1 MLQKFK
7 IFLEMIK
14 FEHSVFALPFAYLG
28 MILARRGWP
37 GFEIFFLI
45 TIAMISFR
53 TMAMAANRLIDA
65 PIDAQNPRTSLRA
78 IPAGLLK
85 KSTVLVLI
93 VIDLIIF
100 EIVCWKMNYLC
111 FVLSPLPVALALLYP
126 YLKRVTVLCH
136 FLLGLIL
143 GIAPYGA
150 WLAVRPEFSWTPAY
164 LTLGVL
170 FWTAGF
176 DIIYALLD
184 TDFDRARQLYS
195 IPAKVGDVAAKVI
208 ARGLHVVSF
217 LFWVMAG
224 LSATLNWIYFAG
236 VLVVAVLMIREH
248 GLIRQ
253 SADLEKINVAF
264 FTLNAWISIILFFS
278 GIGGLQ

>member
-1 MLQKFK
+1 
-7 IFLEMIK
+7 MIK
-14 FEHSVFALPFAYLG
+14 FEHSIFALPFAYLG

-37 GFEIFFLI
+37 GFEIFLLI
-45 TIAMISFR
+45 TLAMISFR

-65 PIDAQNPRTSLRA
+65 PIDALNPRTASRA
-78 IPAGLLK
+78 IPSGLFN

-100 EIVCWKMNYLC
+100 ELVCWKMNSLC
-111 FVLSPLPVALALLYP
+111 LILSPLPVAFALLYP

-150 WLAVRPEFSWTPAY
+150 WLAVKPEFSWTPAY

-184 TDFDRARQLYS
+184 MDFDRARQLYS
-195 IPAKVGDVAAKVI
+195 IPAKMGEAAAKVI
-208 ARGLHVVSF
+208 ARGLHVVSL

-224 LSATLNWIYFAG
+224 LSAALNWIYFAG
-236 VLVVAVLMIREH
+236 VFVAAILMIREH
-248 GLIRQ
+248 WLVRQ
-253 SADLEKINVAF
+253 SVDFGKVNAAF
-264 FTLNAWISIILFFS
+264 FTLNAGISIILFFS
-278 GIGGLQ
+278 SLGGLL